1 MFLYIIVKK
10 EEEVFFMNRLKQLR
24 LEKNIT
30 QEELAFQLHTSQQ
43 RISKLERHLIPLNE
57 DMIESCVKIFGVTAD
72 YLLGISDVQVEI
84 ELDLSCPRELPDVQ
98 LQELLYYF
106 GSLNESQREMLL
118 GITKVIANES
128 KTFL

>member
-1 MFLYIIVKK
+1 
-10 EEEVFFMNRLKQLR
+10 MNRLKQLR

-57 DMIESCVKIFGVTAD
+57 DMIERCVKIFGVTAD

-84 ELDLSCPRELPDVQ
+84 ELDLSCPKELPDVQ

-106 GSLNESQREMLL
+106 GSLNERQREMLL